1 MHSSTA
7 AGLDMRHRLAT
18 LATCNLD
25 QWALDFDGNLARIT
39 ASIEEAKRR
48 GARYRV
54 GCACMLMNN
63 VHAFLYLNSPDS

>member
-1 MHSSTA
+1 
-7 AGLDMRHRLAT
+7 MRHRLAT

-39 ASIEEAKRR
+39 ASIDEAKRR

-54 GCACMLMNN
+54 GCACMLMKHCCKPSYIKAVLTPNYCFN
-63 VHAFLYLNSPDS
+63 APEW